1 MFGTKTRKLHRRLT
15 LVAVLPLLITVI
27 SGSLYSLFQYFGL
40 DFFWL
45 MKIHTGNFFFIN
57 LQPLYTPVVG
67 FLTISAIISGL
78 LLFPR
83 SKSKYPNQS
92 NR

>member
-1 MFGTKTRKLHRRLT
+1 MSGTKIKKLHRRLT
-15 LVAVLPLLITVI
+15 FLAVLPLFITVI
-27 SGSLYSLFQYFGL
+27 SGSLYSLFQYFGF

-67 FLTISAIISGL
+67 FLTITAIISGL

-83 SKSKYPNQS
+83 SKSKYPN
-92 NR
+92 

>member
-1 MFGTKTRKLHRRLT
+1 MSGFKTKKIHRRMT
-15 LVAVLPLLITVI
+15 LIAVFPLLINVI

-57 LQPLYTPVVG
+57 LQPLYTPIVG
-67 FLTISAIISGL
+67 FLTIAAIISGL
-78 LLFPR
+78 FLFPR
-83 SKSKYPNQS
+83 SKRKYPN
-92 NR
+92 

>member
-1 MFGTKTRKLHRRLT
+1 MPVIKIKKLHRRMT
-15 LVAVLPLLITVI
+15 LIAVIPLFITVI

-57 LQPLYTPVVG
+57 LQPLYTPIVG
-67 FLTISAIISGL
+67 FLSIAAIISGL
-78 LLFPR
+78 FLFP
-83 SKSKYPNQS
+83 KSKKKNPN
-92 NR
+92 

>member
-1 MFGTKTRKLHRRLT
+1 MFGTKTKKLHRRLT
-15 LVAVLPLLITVI
+15 LLAVLPLFITVI

-40 DFFWL
+40 DFFCL

-67 FLTISAIISGL
+67 FLTITAIISGL

-83 SKSKYPNQS
+83 SKNKYPN
-92 NR
+92 

>member
-1 MFGTKTRKLHRRLT
+1 MPRTKTNKLHRRT
-15 LVAVLPLLITVI
+15 TIIAVFPLFITVI

-57 LQPLYTPVVG
+57 LQPFYTPVVG
-67 FLTISAIISGL
+67 FLTIAAIISGL
-78 LLFPR
+78 FLFPR
-83 SKSKYPNQS
+83 SKRKYPN
-92 NR
+92 

>member
-1 MFGTKTRKLHRRLT
+1 MSKTKTRKLHRRIT
-15 LVAVLPLLITVI
+15 LIAIIPLFVTVL

-57 LQPLYTPVVG
+57 LQPIFSPIVG
-67 FLTISAIISGL
+67 FLTIFAIISGL
-78 LLFPR
+78 FLFPR
-83 SKSKYPNQS
+83 SKIKYPD
-92 NR
+92 

>member
-1 MFGTKTRKLHRRLT
+1 MFRLKTKKLHRRLT
-15 LVAVLPLLITVI
+15 LLAVVPLFITVI

-67 FLTISAIISGL
+67 FLTITAITSGL

-83 SKSKYPNQS
+83 PKGKYPN
-92 NR
+92 

>member
-1 MFGTKTRKLHRRLT
+1 MFGTKTRKLHRSLT
-15 LVAVLPLLITVI
+15 LLAVLPLFVTVI
-27 SGSLYSLFQYFGL
+27 SGSLYSLFQYIGL

-67 FLTISAIISGL
+67 FLTIAAIISGL
-78 LLFPR
+78 FLFPR
-83 SKSKYPNQS
+83 SKRKYPNFS
-92 NR
+92 DK

>member
-1 MFGTKTRKLHRRLT
+1 MSKTKTRKLHRRIT
-15 LVAVLPLLITVI
+15 FIAVIPLFITVL

-57 LQPLYTPVVG
+57 LQPLFTPVVG
-67 FLTISAIISGL
+67 FLTIFAIISGL
-78 LLFPR
+78 FLFPR
-83 SKSKYPNQS
+83 SKIKYPD
-92 NR
+92 

>member
-1 MFGTKTRKLHRRLT
+1 MFGNKTKKIQRRIT
-15 LVAVLPLLITVI
+15 LLAVFPLFITVI

-67 FLTISAIISGL
+67 FLTITAIISGL
-78 LLFPR
+78 FLFPR
-83 SKSKYPNQS
+83 SKRKYPN
-92 NR
+92 

>member
-1 MFGTKTRKLHRRLT
+1 MSKTKTRKLHRRIT
-15 LVAVLPLLITVI
+15 LVAVIPLFITVL

-57 LQPLYTPVVG
+57 LQPLFSPIVG
-67 FLTISAIISGL
+67 FLTIFAIISGL
-78 LLFPR
+78 FLFPR
-83 SKSKYPNQS
+83 SKIKYPD
-92 NR
+92 

>member
-1 MFGTKTRKLHRRLT
+1 MFRLKTKKLHRSLT
-15 LVAVLPLLITVI
+15 LVAVFPLFITVI
-27 SGSLYSLFQYFGL
+27 SGSLYSFLQYFGL

-67 FLTISAIISGL
+67 FLTITAIISGL
-78 LLFPR
+78 SLFPR
-83 SKSKYPNQS
+83 SKSKNPN
-92 NR
+92 